1 MHRAVTLSLC
11 LLLSALPSLAAERQ
25 DEPSYPVDPALY
37 GAMEWRN
44 VGPHRGGRAV
54 AVEGVPG
61 KPHLYYMGA
70 TGGGVWKTENA
81 GASWTNITDGFLETG
96 SIGSI
101 AVAPSDPNVIYV
113 GTGEGPIRG
122 VTTTHGDGVYR
133 STDAGETWT
142 NVGLAEARQIPAV
155 RVHPTKPDLVYVAA
169 QGNPWGPNPERG
181 VYRSKDGGETWEH
194 VLQVDETT
202 GACDLSMDPSNPRI
216 LFAAMWDHQRKPWQV
231 RSGGP
236 GSGLYKST
244 DGGDSWEKLTDGL
257 PDLMGKSG
265 VAVSPARRDRV
276 WAVIEADEG
285 GLYRSDNGGKSWR
298 LVNAKRVLRARSWY
312 YMHVTADPQDE
323 NTVYVLNGPLVKSID
338 GGETFDR
345 FQAPHGDHHALWID
359 PHNNKWMAEANDG
372 GANVSLDGGATWSTQ
387 YNQPTAQFY
396 RVIADNRF
404 PYYLY
409 GGQQDNTTV
418 AIASRSEDLGIGRE
432 DWYPVGG
439 GESAHIAFDPDDPRL
454 IYATSITGFI
464 TEYDHETKV
473 ERGIQVYAEFGLG
486 SSASENR
493 YRFNWNPPVIAS
505 PHDPAVLYYGGN
517 VLFRSVDRGRSWDA
531 VSPDLTRNEPGKQER
546 GGVPITDEAAGAE
559 YYNTIFYVVESP
571 HEKGTIWVGTDD
583 GLVQLTRDG
592 GKAWSDVTP
601 KGLGTVLVNAIEV
614 SPHDPATAWIATTG
628 YKLNDFS
635 PQIYKTENYGNSWNR
650 LVNGLPAEN
659 FVRVVR
665 EDTVRRGLVF
675 AGTEGGVWVS
685 FDDGANWQ
693 PLQNELPRVP
703 ITDMRV
709 HGDDLIVA
717 TQGRAF
723 WILDGL
729 GPLRQMDAKFAES
742 DHHLFVPDA
751 AFRLGSTGEF
761 VPQPGQNP
769 PNGVVIY
776 TWHEQAP
783 DAEATEVL
791 IEIVDGAG
799 EVVRTFSNRKSEATQ
814 CYWDSAE
821 FHGPKDE
828 PYGQLK
834 LSEGMSRM
842 VWDFRRENVACIPG
856 YFALGWEGPRVA
868 PGTYTVR
875 LTVDETT
882 QEAAFEVLGDPR
894 IDDRDQAS
902 AEQQELVMQ
911 AYRAVN
917 EMHRAVNRADSIR
930 EQIGRIVELT
940 SEEAFGTGIRE
951 AGEDLLGKLDDWESQ
966 VVQRHRETQQ
976 DTIAF
981 RNMLSMQLQYVMG
994 VLDGNDGAITQGSR
1008 ERLDDL
1014 LAEWAGRREE
1024 IGRLLGPGL
1033 ESINDLCRETR
1044 SPSSTYHL
1052 PEDSRWSAER
1062 LGRATCRTRSPGTPV
1077 SISN

>member
-1 MHRAVTLSLC
+1 MHRAVALFLSLG
-11 LLLSALPSLAAERQ
+11 LLVAEVPTAAAASQ
-25 DEPSYPVDPALY
+25 NEPNYPVDPALY
-37 GAMEWRN
+37 GEMKWRS

-54 AVEGVPG
+54 AVAGVADR
-61 KPHLYYMGA
+61 PHLYYMGA

-81 GASWTNITDGFLETG
+81 GVSWSNISDGFFETG
-96 SIGSI
+96 SIGAI
-101 AVAPSDPNVIYV
+101 DVAPSDPNVIYV

-122 VTTTHGDGVYR
+122 VTTSHGDGVYR
-133 STDAGETWT
+133 STDAGETWN
-142 NVGLAEARQIPAV
+142 NVGLAEARQISAV
-155 RVHPTKPDLVYVAA
+155 RVHPSNPDLVYVAA

-181 VYRSKDGGETWEH
+181 IYRSKDGGETWEH
-194 VLQVDETT
+194 VLEVDEDT
-202 GACDLSMDPSNPRI
+202 GASDLSMDPTNPRI
-216 LFAAMWDHQRKPWQV
+216 LFAAMWDHRRKPWQV

-244 DGGDSWEKLTDGL
+244 DGGDSWEKLTEGL
-257 PDLMGKSG
+257 PELMGKIG
-265 VAVSPARRDRV
+265 VAVSPARPDRV

-285 GLYRSDNGGKSWR
+285 GLYRSDDGGKSWR
-298 LVNAKRVLRARSWY
+298 LVNAKRVLQARSWY
-312 YMHVTADPQDE
+312 YMHVIADPRDE

-338 GGETFDR
+338 GGETFDQI
-345 FQAPHGDHHALWID
+345 QAPHGDHHALWINPND
-359 PHNNKWMAEANDG
+359 NKWMVEANDG

-396 RVIADNRF
+396 RVITDQRF

-418 AIASRSEDLGIGRE
+418 AIASRSEDRGIGRE

-439 GESAHIAFDPDDPRL
+439 GESAHVAFDPEDPRL
-454 IYATSITGFI
+454 VYATSITGFI
-464 TEYDHETKV
+464 TEYDHQAKV
-473 ERGIQVYAEFGLG
+473 ERGIQVYADFGLG

-493 YRFNWNPPVIAS
+493 YRFNWNPPVIVS
-505 PHDPAVLYYGGN
+505 PHDPTVLYYGGN
-517 VLFRSVDRGRSWDA
+517 VLFRSGDRGRNWEA
-531 VSPDLTRNEPGKQER
+531 VSPDLTRNEPDKQVT

-592 GKAWSDVTP
+592 GKTWNDVTP
-601 KGLGTVLVNAIEV
+601 NGLGEVLVNAIDV

-628 YKLNDFS
+628 YKLDDFS
-635 PQIYKTENYGNSWNR
+635 PQIYKTENHGKSWKK
-650 LVNGLPAEN
+650 LVNGLPEGN

-665 EDTVRRGLVF
+665 EDTVRRGLLF
-675 AGTEGGVWVS
+675 SGTEGGVWVS
-685 FDDGANWQ
+685 FDGAANWQ

-709 HGDDLIVA
+709 HGDDLVVA

-729 GPLRQMDAKFAES
+729 GPLRQMNAKLAES
-742 DHHLFVPDA
+742 DHHLFTPDA
-751 AFRLGSTGEF
+751 AYRLGSTGEF

-769 PNGVVIY
+769 PDGAVIY
-776 TWHEQAP
+776 TWFKEAP
-783 DAEATEVL
+783 DSETTEVL

-799 EVVRTFSNRKSEATQ
+799 EVVRTFLNGKNATAQ
-814 CYWDSAE
+814 CYWDNAE

-834 LSEGMSRM
+834 LAEGMNRM
-842 VWDFRRENVACIPG
+842 VWDFRRENVECIPG
-856 YFALGWEGPRVA
+856 YFALGWDGPRVT
-868 PGTYTVR
+868 PGKYMVR
-875 LTVDETT
+875 LTVDGAT
-882 QEAAFEVLGDPR
+882 QEVSFEVLGDPR
-894 IDDRDQAS
+894 VDERDRAS
-902 AEQQELVMQ
+902 SEQQALVMQ

-917 EMHRAVNRADSIR
+917 EMHRAVNRIDSVR
-930 EQIGRIVELT
+930 EQIERITELT
-940 SEEAFGTGIRE
+940 HEAAYGPRIQE
-951 AGEDLLGKLDDWESQ
+951 AGEALLGQLEGWESQ
-966 VVQRHRETQQ
+966 VVQRRRETQQ

-994 VLDGNDGAITQGSR
+994 VLDQNDGMITQGSR

-1014 LAEWAGRREE
+1014 LAEWARRREE
-1024 IGRLLGPGL
+1024 VERLLGPGL
-1033 ESINDLCRETR
+1033 EIINDLCRENDVPFVYV
-1044 SPSSTYHL
+1044 PSS
-1052 PEDSRWSAER
+1052 
-1062 LGRATCRTRSPGTPV
+1062 
-1077 SISN
+1077 